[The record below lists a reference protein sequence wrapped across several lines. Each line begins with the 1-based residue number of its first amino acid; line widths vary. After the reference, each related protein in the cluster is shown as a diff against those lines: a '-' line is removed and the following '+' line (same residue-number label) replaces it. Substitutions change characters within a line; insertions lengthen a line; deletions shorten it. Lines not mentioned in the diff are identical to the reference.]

1 MLTWSRTDE
10 RRMTM
15 VWPKACPHCHGDL
28 IRDLDLDGPYVG
40 CIQCGRALSE
50 SQERTLLGLST
61 VRPNRKVASYWSP
74 VKSSAG
80 NRAA

>member
-1 MLTWSRTDE
+1 MLTWSRTRE
-10 RRMTM
+10 RRMMM

-40 CIQCGRALSE
+40 CIQCGRALNE

-61 VRPNRKVASYWSP
+61 TRSNGKITTSWSR
-74 VKSSAG
+74 AG